1 LENIKIKVVKDS
13 SWTNED
19 VRKEVGKAFQ
29 EFRRQFQ
36 VGHEIIEIIDWN
48 PTRFPTFVLDRFG
61 PLRRKLFGI
70 LINHLMNE
78 LRKVKRENNE
88 IIIGFSGKLK
98 SRHKDTFGVA
108 DGEGY
113 ILIGVCR
120 IPYSYTILHEVGHEF
135 RAKDKNSTGI
145 RSVMNGK
152 ETKTCCD
159 FDDENKTIISAE
171 LVARGFN

>member
-1 LENIKIKVVKDS
+1 MARDS
-13 SWTNED
+13 SWAHEEIL
-19 VRKEVGKAFQ
+19 KEVEKAFK

-36 VGHEIIEIIDWN
+36 VDYEIVEIIDWN

-61 PLRRKLFGI
+61 PLRVKLFAI

-78 LRKVKRENNE
+78 LRKVKRKNND

-98 SRHKDTFGVA
+98 SRYKDTFGFA
-108 DGEGY
+108 DKEGY

-135 RAKDKNSTGI
+135 GAEDKDGTGI
-145 RSVMNGK
+145 ISVMNGK
-152 ETKTCCD
+152 ETKTCYD
-159 FDDENKTIISAE
+159 FDNENKAIISAE